1 MYLTL
6 ITKSYRD
13 LALRKKILI
22 VFFTVFLS
30 LIIGHWIAGY
40 GYLLKGVAF
49 SYLRGQSGPGINESH
64 LFYNNIIHTQN
75 PKPLPN
81 SNKKKLAAL
90 NTSDINTLEEIETAS
105 FLVIE
110 NDSLI
115 FENYWNEFSEKVP
128 TNTFS
133 ASKSLVSLLIG
144 IAIEEG
150 YIESV
155 DQSVGDFLA
164 DFSYGD
170 KSKITIKNL
179 LSMSSGLSWGESG
192 GNPYSDN
199 AKAYYGQNL
208 SAQIKGLRVIEEPG
222 KTFRYKSGDTQ
233 ILVYVLEAATEVS
246 ISNYLEEKIWS
257 KIGAENNASWN
268 LDRENGDEKGF
279 CCFYGIPRDYGK
291 IGQLVLHKG
300 KYNGQQIVPFDYL
313 EKCLTVEKSIIEKD
327 KTPNK
332 RYGWQWWSANYKGNI
347 IHYARGLL
355 GQYIIIHPTK
365 NMVIVRTGK
374 KRKKVLSDG
383 HPADLWDYLRM
394 GETIAN
400 NLALK

>member
-1 MYLTL
+1 MSLTL
-6 ITKSYRD
+6 ILKSR
-13 LALRKKILI
+13 LELSLRKKIFLGLSA
-22 VFFTVFLS
+22 VFLS
-30 LIIGHWIAGY
+30 LIIIHWIAGY
-40 GYLLKGVAF
+40 GYLLRGVSF
-49 SYLRGQSGPGINESH
+49 TYLRGQSGPGISESY
-64 LFYNNIIHTQN
+64 LFYNNIIYTQN
-75 PKPLPN
+75 PKPFPN
-81 SNKKKLAAL
+81 SHKKKFAKL
-90 NTSDINTLEEIETAS
+90 NADDINALEEIETAS
-105 FLVIE
+105 FIVIE
-110 NDSLI
+110 NDSLV
-115 FENYWNEFSEKVP
+115 FESYWDEFSQIVP

-133 ASKSLVSLLIG
+133 VSKSLVSLLIG

-150 YIESV
+150 HIKSV

-208 SAQIKGLRVIEEPG
+208 RAQIKGLKVIEEPG

-257 KIGAENNASWN
+257 KIGAEKNASWN

-300 KYNGQQIVPFDYL
+300 KYNGQQIVPLDYL
-313 EKCLTVEKSIIEKD
+313 EKCLTVEKSILEKD

-355 GQYIIIHPTK
+355 GQYIIINPTK

-394 GETIAN
+394 GEAIAIN
-400 NLALK
+400 